1 MALTKAEV
9 DLNLEFLN
17 RMSFTKDEA
26 IDKIGGTYERFCREQ
41 LGQYRYG
48 TLSAHTVPVWEEQTQ
63 EDRMQTTIW
72 DVTVY
77 DAETGK
83 VMAHDR
89 VTARTKELVLLSSG
103 EFDAGSRARLADGR
117 YEAII
122 VPLATVTLREPRA
135 KKDGE

>member
-1 MALTKAEV
+1 
-9 DLNLEFLN
+9 
-17 RMSFTKDEA
+17 
-26 IDKIGGTYERFCREQ
+26 
-41 LGQYRYG
+41 
-48 TLSAHTVPVWEEQTQ
+48 
-63 EDRMQTTIW
+63 MQTTIW

-103 EFDAGSRARLADGR
+103 EFDAGSRALLAEGR

-122 VPLATVTLREPRA
+122 TPVATVTLREPRA